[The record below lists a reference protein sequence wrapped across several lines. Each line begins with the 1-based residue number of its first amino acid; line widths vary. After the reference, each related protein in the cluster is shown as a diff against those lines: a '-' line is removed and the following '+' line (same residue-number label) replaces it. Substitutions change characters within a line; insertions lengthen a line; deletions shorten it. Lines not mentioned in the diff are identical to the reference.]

1 MNLKSELLG
10 KTFVLNYILAFSVV
24 STTVV
29 VAAMVLSVFFHA
41 VLSSVPVLHSV
52 VVSNLTIQSA
62 TLVDYDADY
71 VYNVCTLGRL

>member
-1 MNLKSELLG
+1 M
-10 KTFVLNYILAFSVV
+10 NYILAFSVV

-41 VLSSVPVLHSV
+41 VLSSLSVLHSHSA
-52 VVSNLTIQSA
+52 VVSNLSIQSA

-71 VYNVCTLGRL
+71 DYSVCTLGRL